1 MCISVISSLI
11 RDALS
16 PNLSGEL
23 ANQFISQSFES
34 LEDVV
39 NFVHQLLCAG
49 PCSGQRASSVKTLF
63 LPFLNLQS
71 GGGGDRH
78 SLDKRLEA
86 GAQVCVI

>member
-1 MCISVISSLI
+1 MLNPFVYFCHIYSLI

-16 PNLSGEL
+16 PNLSGDL

-71 GGGGDRH
+71 GGGERGIH
-78 SLDKRLEA
+78 WIS
-86 GAQVCVI
+86 G